1 MGSNPTPRIII
12 EDVFSKMRFFLKTCN
27 RVFNV
32 KRVSLGTSGNVTVAE
47 LYGKGTSMANQ
58 WLICQIQ
65 LHILSSSVFST
76 KMVVLM
82 MLKMI
87 LTEITATII
96 TMPSRK
102 CRTNLASSSRL
113 IIIKI
118 PRRSWLP
125 LLFSHSKIYF
135 LIYRSVNKRANTQ
148 TIHLSLTY
156 VPNFRLPL

>member
-1 MGSNPTPRIII
+1 MEHRG
-12 EDVFSKMRFFLKTCN
+12 M
-27 RVFNV
+27 
-32 KRVSLGTSGNVTVAE
+32 SLSLNLWYGTR
-47 LYGKGTSMANQ
+47 MATQ
-58 WLICQIQ
+58 WLIYSQIQ
-65 LHILSSSVFST
+65 RHILSFSVFST

-87 LTEITATII
+87 LTEITAAII

-135 LIYRSVNKRANTQ
+135 LIYRSVNERANTQ
-148 TIHLSLTY
+148 TIPLSVTY
-156 VPNFRLPL
+156 VPNLRLPL

>member
-1 MGSNPTPRIII
+1 VGSNPTPRIII
-12 EDVFSKMRFFLKTCN
+12 EDVFSKMRFFLETCN
-27 RVFNV
+27 RVFNI

-47 LYGKGTSMANQ
+47 PYGKGTSIANQ
-58 WLICQIQ
+58 WLICQIK
-65 LHILSSSVFST
+65 LHILSFSVFST
-76 KMVVLM
+76 KMIVLM

-87 LTEITATII
+87 LTEITAAII

-102 CRTNLASSSRL
+102 CGTNFAPSSRL

-118 PRRSWLP
+118 PRRSWL
-125 LLFSHSKIYF
+125 LLWFSHSKKYF

-148 TIHLSLTY
+148 TLHLSLTC